1 MDDQVRLAEL
11 VCARLC
17 HDLSGLLGS
26 LLGTL
31 EVVAAETASTEA
43 LSIATD
49 TAAALARRL
58 RLLRA
63 AWADQPEPLDLTQLT
78 VLAQGLTPG
87 LATRRIGL
95 DLSGLPVATVFPAPV
110 GRLVLN
116 LLLLAANSLPQGGVL
131 RLDGGAGDLIARLH
145 GPQAAWPA
153 GLIGML
159 ADAATAWQALGNP
172 RTLQAPLTAL
182 LARHHGLRLTVLLPT
197 GPAPTD
203 PAAGAPPLRLTIA

>member
-1 MDDQVRLAEL
+1 MDDHITLTEL

-31 EVVAAETASTEA
+31 ELVAEETAPSEA
-43 LSIATD
+43 LSAATD
-49 TAAALARRL
+49 TATALTLRL

-63 AWADQPEPLDLTQLT
+63 AWAGQPEPLDLIQLAALAK
-78 VLAQGLTPG
+78 VLA
-87 LATRRIGL
+87 ARRVGL
-95 DLSGLPVATVFPAPV
+95 DVSGLPAETVFPAAV

-116 LLLLAANSLPQGGVL
+116 LLLLASESLPRGGVL
-131 RLDGGAGDLIARLH
+131 RLDGGASDVIARLH
-145 GPQAAWPA
+145 GPLAAWPA

-159 ADAATAWQALGNP
+159 ADATTAQQSLGDP

-182 LARHHGLRLTVLLPT
+182 LARHHGLCLTVLLPT
-197 GPAPTD
+197 GPTPGD
-203 PAAGAPPLRLTIA
+203 PNAGAPPLRLTIQ